1 VPPALDLQAEAALQK
16 LLVESVAE
24 GLVES
29 AHDCAE
35 GGVAVAVSECCFD
48 AGLGA
53 SVDVPPVDLTS
64 AERNGPAAAVGLDE
78 GWVPLATLFGE
89 SASRVVVSARPESV
103 AALLA
108 RAAALKVPAAVAGR
122 VGGDRVRL
130 NVGGQLVVDE
140 PVQDLQRLWESAID
154 IRFEAQR
161 ATA

>member
-1 VPPALDLQAEAALQK
+1 
-16 LLVESVAE
+16 
-24 GLVES
+24 
-29 AHDCAE
+29 
-35 GGVAVAVSECCFD
+35 VAVAVSECCFD

-53 SVDVPPVDLTS
+53 SVEVPPVDLPS
-64 AERNGPAAAVGLDE
+64 VDPPSFDLPRSERSGPAAAAGLDE
-78 GWVPLATLFGE
+78 GWGPLATLFGE